1 MATPQPPRR
10 RIRVRK
16 ATLADADALVKIDDD
31 AFASFVMTRLM
42 HPNGFTADAK
52 AKFAASLFPPN
63 RAHGT
68 PSKPDPREL
77 IVMVAELLPE
87 DPDDDSRGEVVA
99 FSKWVVTREPLPESV
114 WNVAE
119 PMTAETVGEGVDLG
133 VFNTFI
139 GGIHAM
145 RRSWVKGD
153 PSLGEFSLHG
163 VRRAW
168 IELLPASV
176 ASQGICLT
184 TA

>member
-1 MATPQPPRR
+1 MG
-10 RIRVRK
+10 
-16 ATLADADALVKIDDD
+16 DADALVKIDDD

-63 RAHGT
+63 RADGT

-87 DPDDDSRGEVVA
+87 DPDDDSQGEVVA

-176 ASQGICLT
+176 ASQGVCLT

>member
-1 MATPQPPRR
+1 MATTHPLSR

-16 ATLADADALVKIDDD
+16 AVLADADALVKIDDD
-31 AFASFVMTRLM
+31 AFASSVMTRLM
-42 HPNGFTADAK
+42 RPNGPTADAQ
-52 AKFAASLFPPN
+52 AKFAASLFP
-63 RAHGT
+63 AATADGT

-77 IVMVAELLPE
+77 IIMVAELLPE
-87 DPDDDSRGEVVA
+87 DPNDHSQGEVVA

-119 PMTAETVGEGVDLG
+119 PFTAETVGEGVDLG

-153 PSLGEFSLHG
+153 PSLGEFFLHG